1 MSNLFLSLFLAAVMS
16 FSALAMLVGCTLGF
30 LTFISYIPGFFDLSS
45 LATNSVLNFL
55 AVFGNGKPVEGVI
68 TLGLTLSIVAVL
80 LDILNFYRYQS
91 LRDKDFS

>member
-1 MSNLFLSLFLAAVMS
+1 MPNLFLSLFLAAVMS

-30 LTFISYIPGFFDLSS
+30 LSFISYLPGFLDVSS
-45 LATNSVLNFL
+45 LATDSVLNFL
-55 AVFGNGKPVEGVI
+55 AVFGNGKPIEGII
-68 TLGLTLSIVAVL
+68 TLGITLSIVAIL